1 MRTAQIHRATRETD
15 ITAEI
20 NLDGTGECT
29 LNTGIGFLDH
39 MLEQI
44 ARHGLI
50 DLKLEAKGDLHIDD
64 HHTLEDSALVLGAA
78 LKKALGD
85 CAGITRYGMALLP
98 MDEALVRVVLDIS
111 GRPHLSWRVAFPSE
125 KIGTM
130 DTELFQEW
138 FKAFSTTAGMTL
150 HVDSLAGKN
159 SHHIAEACFKGLA
172 RALRQ
177 AISPDTRRGNEI
189 PSSKGVL

>member
-1 MRTAQIHRATRETD
+1 MRTAELHRTTRETD
-15 ITAEI
+15 IRAEI
-20 NLDGTGECT
+20 NLDGTGVCDVH
-29 LNTGIGFLDH
+29 TGIGFLDH

-50 DLKLEAKGDLHIDD
+50 DVTLTAAGDLHIDD

-78 LKKALGD
+78 LKQALGD

-111 GRPHLSWRVAFPSE
+111 GRPHLSWRVKFPSQ
-125 KIGTM
+125 KIGSI

-138 FKAFSTTAGMTL
+138 FKAFASSAGITL
-150 HVDSLAGKN
+150 HVDGLAGEN

-177 AISPDTRRGNEI
+177 AVSADPRRGEDI
-189 PSSKGVL
+189 PSSKGML

>member
-1 MRTAQIHRATRETD
+1 MRTAELHRATRETD
-15 ITAEI
+15 IRAQI
-20 NLDGTGECT
+20 NLDGLGSCAV
-29 LNTGIGFLDH
+29 NTGIGFLDH

-50 DLKLEAKGDLHIDD
+50 DLTLEAKGDLHIDD
-64 HHTLEDSALVLGAA
+64 HHTAEDSALVLGAA
-78 LKKALGD
+78 LKEALGD
-85 CAGITRYGMALLP
+85 CAGITRYGMVLSP

-111 GRPHLSWRVAFPSE
+111 GRPHLSWRVDFPAN

-130 DTELFQEW
+130 DVELFQEW
-138 FKAFSTTAGMTL
+138 FKAFASAAGITL
-150 HVDSLAGKN
+150 HVDGLAGEN

-177 AISPDTRRGNEI
+177 AISADSRRGDEI